1 MTPIERFW
9 TKVDK
14 NGPVHPE
21 LGTRCWLW
29 TAGKDKDGYGKV
41 SIRRHPEP
49 TLHIRAHRLSLD
61 IAMDYALG
69 DLCALHKCDV
79 PACVNPDHLFA
90 GTKTDNAADRD
101 KKGRTWKGEK
111 QGGLRRSSITLEQVY
126 RIRAAK
132 GNAAMI
138 RALAVETGLHEVS
151 IRRISRGDRL
161 GYL

>member
-1 MTPIERFW
+1 
-9 TKVDK
+9 
-14 NGPVHPE
+14 
-21 LGTRCWLW
+21 
-29 TAGKDKDGYGKV
+29 
-41 SIRRHPEP
+41 
-49 TLHIRAHRLSLD
+49 
-61 IAMDYALG
+61 MDYALG